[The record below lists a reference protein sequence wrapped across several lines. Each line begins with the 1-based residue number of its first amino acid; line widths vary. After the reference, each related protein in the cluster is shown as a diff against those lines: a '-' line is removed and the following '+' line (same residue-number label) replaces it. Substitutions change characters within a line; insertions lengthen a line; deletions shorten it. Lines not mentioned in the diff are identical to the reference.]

1 MKTLALILGTVRLF
15 AISAISIIGCGNS
28 EQKNKE
34 ETAERVDK
42 NEPHE
47 KEAEASD
54 RNEHAEHSNTSGG
67 HMQHMK
73 EVRDWLKEELEDKY
87 DQLTPPATEE
97 QLVHGKEIYTKI
109 CASCHG
115 ENGKGDGPAAAVLE
129 SKPADFSD
137 PVHSKYY
144 SDQGRMYIIKKGV
157 QDTPMVGWGAAL
169 NEEKIHAVY
178 AYVRSLRTSE
188 GSDEHDHRSHEH

>member
-1 MKTLALILGTVRLF
+1 MKTTAFILGTTILF

-34 ETAERVDK
+34 EIAEHTDK
-42 NEPHE
+42 NEHHE
-47 KEAEASD
+47 EEAETGDHDKQAEQSD
-54 RNEHAEHSNTSGG
+54 ASGG
-67 HMQHMK
+67 HMQHMN
-73 EVRDWLKEELEDKY
+73 EIREWLKEELEDEY
-87 DQLTPPATEE
+87 DQPIPPATEE
-97 QLVHGKEIYTKI
+97 QLVRGKEIYTKI

-188 GSDEHDHRSHEH
+188 GSDEHDHSSHEH